1 MKQARQRRA
10 VEQVRKRINFWTNVM
25 LGNKKD
31 PRASFPGMPSAEDK
45 LETAQRE
52 LANLKAKGFN

>member
-1 MKQARQRRA
+1 MATAMKQARQRRV

-31 PRASFPGMPSAEDK
+31 NSGADPENK
-45 LETAQRE
+45 LETAQKE
-52 LANLKAKGFN
+52 LANLARKGFT